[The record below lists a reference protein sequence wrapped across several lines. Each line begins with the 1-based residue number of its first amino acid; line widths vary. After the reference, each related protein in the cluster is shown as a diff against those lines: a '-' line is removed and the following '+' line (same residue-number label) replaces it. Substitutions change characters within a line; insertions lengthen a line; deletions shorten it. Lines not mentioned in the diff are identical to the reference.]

1 VVNTEEGGDDVKSS
15 WPLYLGQHTCYN
27 GRYKTTRSRKAEQ
40 TVKADLST
48 DCGLQFARMK
58 LESLVIAYQQGCG
71 EYVPEPCTHRPSS
84 HGSWQYPKSLKQP
97 AREQGAYG
105 KAGDWD

>member
-1 VVNTEEGGDDVKSS
+1 MTSSPHGLYVQGNTRATMVGTKRREAA
-15 WPLYLGQHTCYN
+15 
-27 GRYKTTRSRKAEQ
+27 RRSKPQ
-40 TVKADLST
+40 KADPST

-84 HGSWQYPKSLKQP
+84 HESRKHPKSPTQP
-97 AREQGAYG
+97 AREGGAEG
-105 KAGDWD
+105 EFDDWD

>member
-1 VVNTEEGGDDVKSS
+1 MTSSPHGLYVQGNTRATMVGTKRRETARWSK
-15 WPLYLGQHTCYN
+15 PQ
-27 GRYKTTRSRKAEQ
+27 
-40 TVKADLST
+40 KADPST

-84 HGSWQYPKSLKQP
+84 HGSRQYPKSLTQP
-97 AREQGAYG
+97 ARERGAYG

>member
-1 VVNTEEGGDDVKSS
+1 MTSSPHGPYAQGYKRATMAGTERSEIERSS
-15 WPLYLGQHTCYN
+15 Q
-27 GRYKTTRSRKAEQ
+27 SQ
-40 TVKADLST
+40 KADPST

-84 HGSWQYPKSLKQP
+84 HESGVRPKSLS
-97 AREQGAYG
+97 
-105 KAGDWD
+105 